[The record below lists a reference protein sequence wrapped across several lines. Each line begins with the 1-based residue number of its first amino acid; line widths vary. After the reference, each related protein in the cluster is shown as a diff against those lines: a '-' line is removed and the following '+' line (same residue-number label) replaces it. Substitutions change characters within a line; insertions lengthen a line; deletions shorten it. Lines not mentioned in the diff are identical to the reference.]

1 MQIGIH
7 RFKHSRELSYISILA
22 FGFESQPDHKQ
33 QNIDRLNV
41 EFERFFY
48 VMLSKIDSIFSKK
61 ILKSATL
68 INLLYFLGISLYL

>member
-22 FGFESQPDHKQ
+22 LGFESQPDHKPVK
-33 QNIDRLNV
+33 IDRLNV

-48 VMLSKIDSIFSKK
+48 VLVSKVGV
-61 ILKSATL
+61 
-68 INLLYFLGISLYL
+68 NLRSYFQ

>member
-7 RFKHSRELSYISILA
+7 RFKHSGELSYISILA

-33 QNIDRLNV
+33 VKIDRLNI

-48 VMLSKIDSIFSKK
+48 DLASKVVSLKDRIF
-61 ILKSATL
+61 
-68 INLLYFLGISLYL
+68 